1 MSRTNIRILKINS
14 NFIEIRVS
22 EASAVRHGP
31 NFLGRIWTF
40 VFKLPCVLF
49 TTWGSSCRVNEQSNF
64 DYLFQWLL

>member
-1 MSRTNIRILKINS
+1 MYNVSHCISNVLYAMSRTNIRILKINS

-40 VFKLPCVLF
+40 VFEAAMCV
-49 TTWGSSCRVNEQSNF
+49 V
-64 DYLFQWLL
+64 Y